1 MNIASSLGSNMFSN
15 KEFIE
20 IFIQKMT
27 YKDVLVIVLLIG
39 LFVIFYFDYDFLQKL
54 SHVRYLIIFA
64 AGVGFMGYVSNR
76 LQYTDE
82 NISADGNTG
91 ENGKKYIVN
100 EDFDKI
106 IKSIQPLSN
115 INGGADIYKS
125 LVKDVKKFRT
135 VYNNALN
142 QDPMATCNKN
152 NAADN
157 EIDSANDVWYVVK
170 QAKKYKNRI
179 ISTMHEF
186 PKSIEFKDK
195 LDFQIQQMDITL
207 NAYLRRIVRE
217 CDNKSKTFKKNRNL
231 LTHDTLL
238 PTTFTAGPNDPYA
251 FNN

>member
-1 MNIASSLGSNMFSN
+1 MDIATSVGSHMFSN

-20 IFIQKMT
+20 IFIEKMT
-27 YKDVLVIVLLIG
+27 YKDVLVIVLLLG

-76 LQYTDE
+76 LQTTDQ
-82 NISADGNTG
+82 NISSS

-106 IKSIQPLSN
+106 LKSIEPLGN
-115 INGGADIYKS
+115 INEGADIYKS

-142 QDPMATCNKN
+142 QDPSATCNKN
-152 NAADN
+152 NAADT

-179 ISTMHEF
+179 ISGMHEF
-186 PKSIEFKDK
+186 PKSIEFKEK

-217 CDNKSKTFKKNRNL
+217 CDNKSKTYKRKRNL

-238 PTTFTAGPNDPYA
+238 PTTFTGGPNDPSAINY
-251 FNN
+251 